1 MAIFEVCQGA
11 KAVPLDLKEPVRMG
25 KGPWRTANCHGLKI
39 RQHLSNINERDG
51 DFSSIEDSLRSAA
64 SLTFTELSI

>member
-25 KGPWRTANCHGLKI
+25 KRWRTANWHGLKL
-39 RQHLSNINERDG
+39 RQHLSNMIRDFWLVLGLEKGRLDG
-51 DFSSIEDSLRSAA
+51 DPE
-64 SLTFTELSI
+64 TH